1 MEVCMIKCRLK
12 SLLKDRNISQKELCQ
27 MINAR
32 PSTICD
38 LCNNNSDSIKL
49 SLLERICTA
58 LECDITD
65 IISLK

>member
-12 SLLKDRNISQKELCQ
+12 SLLKDRDISQKELCQ

-38 LCNNNSDSIKL
+38 LCNNNSDSIKF

>member
-1 MEVCMIKCRLK
+1 MIKCRLK
-12 SLLKDRNISQKELCQ
+12 SLLKDRDISQKELCH

-38 LCNNNSDSIKL
+38 LCNNNADSIKF

-58 LECDITD
+58 LDCNITD

>member
-1 MEVCMIKCRLK
+1 MIKCRLK

-38 LCNNNSDSIKL
+38 LCNNNADSIKF
-49 SLLERICTA
+49 SLLEKICTA
-58 LECDITD
+58 LDCNITD

>member
-1 MEVCMIKCRLK
+1 MIKCCLK
-12 SLLKDRNISQKELCQ
+12 SVLKEHNISQKELCQ

-38 LCNNNSDSIKL
+38 LCNNNSDSIKF
-49 SLLERICTA
+49 SLLERICSA